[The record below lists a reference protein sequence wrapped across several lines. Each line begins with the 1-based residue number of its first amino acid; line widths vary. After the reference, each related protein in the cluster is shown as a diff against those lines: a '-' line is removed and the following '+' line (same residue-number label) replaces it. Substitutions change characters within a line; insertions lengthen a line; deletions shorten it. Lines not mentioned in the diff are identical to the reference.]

1 MMQSTKKLVVLSQ
14 VLFCCIFSVYA
25 GENHSQSVEKSS
37 PSTSDVAFP
46 GTKSHFHDFDRY
58 DFSLDGM
65 GVIVV
70 CPKKSLPGKPWIWT
84 ADLADVGSM
93 PTELY
98 AKTGIALLDKGFY
111 LAAMGIGNN
120 FGSPDSLKHWDV
132 FYKEMT
138 ETYKFP
144 KKPGMYGLSRQ
155 GLSIHRWAA
164 ANTDKV
170 SALYFDKAVC
180 DFKSWP
186 GGKGKGIGSLEDW
199 KSLIK
204 VYHFTNEA
212 EALAYKQNPI
222 DLVKPIVD
230 AKIPVLHV
238 AGDKDTSVPYEENA
252 AIIKQQMEALYGDI
266 MVIIKPGDG
275 HHPHGLADPKPIV
288 DFFLSH
294 TAKAVK

>member
-1 MMQSTKKLVVLSQ
+1 MKTVINVIVLVM
-14 VLFCCIFSVYA
+14 VLFVPVFSSHA
-25 GENHSQSVEKSS
+25 GNALAIAAEQATQA
-37 PSTSDVAFP
+37 TSDAPFP
-46 GTKSHFHDFDRY
+46 GKKSIYHGFDRY
-58 DFSLDGM
+58 DFTVDGM

-70 CPKKSLPGKPWIWT
+70 CPKTPLPGKPWIWT
-84 ADLADVGSM
+84 AELVDVGFK
-93 PTELY
+93 PVELY
-98 AKTGIALLDKGFY
+98 AKAGIALLEKGFY
-111 LAAMGIGNN
+111 LAAMGLGNN

-132 FYKEMT
+132 FYKAMT

-170 SALYFDKAVC
+170 SGLYFDKAVC

-186 GGKGKGIGSLEDW
+186 GGKGKGSGSPEDW

-204 VYHFTNEA
+204 VYHFADEA

-238 AGDKDTSVPYEENA
+238 AGDKDTAVPYDENA
-252 AIIKQQMEALYGDI
+252 AIVKQKMEALGGDI
-266 MVIIKPGDG
+266 TVIIKPGDD
-275 HHPHGLADPKPIV
+275 HHPHSLVDPKPIV
-288 DFFLSH
+288 DFFLRCTGQ
-294 TAKAVK
+294 TAK